1 MCVATLVVM
10 VYVLIFSLAVGMIT
24 YAWLTAALIPLQ
36 LFLYYLSRVK
46 GLTTLSPA
54 IYSVLF
60 HLFFVVSY
68 RVSAGITGST
78 LLSLT
83 LVYFCSLVIAPPRAY
98 LPLTVINLGTVAA
111 LLLLEYRNPTFVLT
125 SYASREEHFIDI
137 ASTYA
142 VTVITSLIGLGYIIS
157 NYRKEKDNAEERAL
171 LLDVLHDEKARL
183 IAVISHD
190 FNTPLI
196 SVKKY
201 LDILGSFEL
210 TAAERQMLESE
221 LRQSVVNTQNL
232 LMNLLDMTKSNG
244 RIRHRS
250 ASFNP
255 LDAIE
260 DTLKVYQDIAREK
273 GVLFES
279 EMPDSLTLKGNPHL
293 FNIVIRNLIN
303 NAVRA
308 CKASDRVRL
317 THEYHGNCHQ
327 FSVSDTGPGLSE
339 IAEKEIVEGW
349 QDHSMQ
355 SLRSGGLGLI
365 LAKKYAGALGGE
377 LAYTTEIGKGTVFS
391 LTIRIG

>member
-10 VYVLIFSLAVGMIT
+10 GYVLIFSLAMGMIT

-36 LFLYYLSRVK
+36 LLLYYLSRVK

-83 LVYFCSLVIAPPRAY
+83 LVYFCSLVIASPRAY

-232 LMNLLDMTKSNG
+232 LMNLLDMTKSND

-250 ASFNP
+250 TSFNP

-273 GVLFES
+273 GVLFEP
-279 EMPDSLTLKGNPHL
+279 EIPDSLTLKGNPHL

-339 IAEKEIVEGW
+339 IAEKEIMEGW

-391 LTIRIG
+391 LTIPIG